1 MCAFFAFF
9 AFSLGPIKFIFA
21 SEIFPT
27 NIRSHAMS
35 MAILTM
41 WAADTLVGQL
51 TPSLREGIGPSGTFF
66 QFACILVPQ
75 IFLVWKMM
83 PETAGRS
90 LEEIERTYYGEN

>member
-1 MCAFFAFF
+1 MMCAFVACF

-35 MAILTM
+35 VVILTM
-41 WAADTLVGQL
+41 WATDTIVAQF
-51 TPSLREGIGPSGTFF
+51 TPSLRDGIGPANTFLL
-66 QFACILVPQ
+66 FALILVPQ
-75 IFLVWKMM
+75 IFLIWKWM

-90 LEEIERTYYGEN
+90 LEEIERDYR